1 MEHLDEIIER
11 LQEIRKELDS
21 KNEKNKQLNIIDE
34 IKKQDDKDR
43 QDRSEN

>member
-1 MEHLDEIIER
+1 MEHLDEILER
-11 LQEIRKELDS
+11 LQ
-21 KNEKNKQLNIIDE
+21 NEERQLNIIDE

>member
-1 MEHLDEIIER
+1 MEHLDEIIQR

-34 IKKQDDKDR
+34 IKKQDEQHR
-43 QDRSEN
+43 QDTSEN

>member
-34 IKKQDDKDR
+34 IKKQDEQYR
-43 QDRSEN
+43 QDTSKN

>member
-1 MEHLDEIIER
+1 VEHLDEILER
-11 LQEIRKELDS
+11 LQ
-21 KNEKNKQLNIIDE
+21 NEERQLNIIDE

>member
-43 QDRSEN
+43 QDTSEN